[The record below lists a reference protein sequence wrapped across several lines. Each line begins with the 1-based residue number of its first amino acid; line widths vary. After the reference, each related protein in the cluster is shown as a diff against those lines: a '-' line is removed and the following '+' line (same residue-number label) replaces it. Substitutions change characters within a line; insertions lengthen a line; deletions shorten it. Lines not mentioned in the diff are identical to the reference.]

1 MIRRKKTESEK
12 NQTGEKILD
21 VEGRDIASVYEL
33 YSEKVM
39 HYIRGKISD
48 PYIAQDLHSHVFLKV
63 CQNME
68 GFDSDKASLSTWIF
82 TITRNTVT
90 DYFRTARQSAELD
103 DSLPDFQDCFEKLEA
118 ASLLEELA
126 EALEKLSER
135 ERNILILHYYS
146 EIPLNKIADR
156 MGMSYVTVRKSHKTA
171 LQKLRRL
178 MENKI

>member
-1 MIRRKKTESEK
+1 MIDK
-12 NQTGEKILD
+12 GE
-21 VEGRDIASVYEL
+21 A
-33 YSEKVM
+33 
-39 HYIRGKISD
+39 
-48 PYIAQDLHSHVFLKV
+48 
-63 CQNME
+63 
-68 GFDSDKASLSTWIF
+68 
-82 TITRNTVT
+82 
-90 DYFRTARQSAELD
+90 
-103 DSLPDFQDCFEKLEA
+103 DFIVSFEKLEA